1 VTIRAGRPGGQGGTE
16 QPGGPSPDE
25 AGDDRFKDMH
35 YKIYH
40 DEGVEN
46 ITIDYEKADGGWNNL
61 GRYYLSSDTAKV
73 VLTNQSAGKLVIGD
87 AIKWV
92 KQN

>member
-1 VTIRAGRPGGQGGTE
+1 MGE
-16 QPGGPSPDE
+16 QSGE
-25 AGDDRFKDMH
+25 VLYKDMH

-46 ITIDYEKADGGWNNL
+46 ITLDYEKADGGWNNL
-61 GRYYLSSDTAKV
+61 GRYYLSADTAKV
-73 VLTNQSAGKLVIGD
+73 VLTNQSEGKIVIGD

-92 KQN
+92 RQNN